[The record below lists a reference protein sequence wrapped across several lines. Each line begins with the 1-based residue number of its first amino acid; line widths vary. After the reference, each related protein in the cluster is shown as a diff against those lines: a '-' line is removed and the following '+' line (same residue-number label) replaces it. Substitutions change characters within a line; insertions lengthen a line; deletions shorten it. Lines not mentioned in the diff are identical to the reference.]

1 MRISRILL
9 LVVATASLAPAADG
23 SLPGVRW
30 VHVGG
35 GALNSGLAGPVGGPL
50 SQVAFSRDGA
60 TLFART
66 SAGRVWQSSD
76 LGDTWQPSTPEEVGF
91 SGLFD
96 LPAEAPAVGPPRQE
110 PQARVVSHPYRRQ
123 TFYAL
128 GRDLYRSPDDGR
140 SWINLTSD
148 GLASIIGPWQ
158 SSIAFHPTEPDILAI
173 SNSAG
178 IWKSADGGLSWSSLN
193 DRLPN
198 FPRTRLISA
207 APDLSVRL
215 LAASWGA
222 FENTPGAGDLWLP
235 AANGAGPSWQQLL
248 ESLPA
253 GDRHRA
259 SPTPL
264 ALPAGVAASYRIWLD
279 GAPSSPDLTL
289 CGSAEGWPQCGDP
302 SRHYISAFAVSGS
315 EQAGAS
321 FYYAGTSDGRLWVSD
336 DRGERWRLSDQG
348 LPAAAGAISAIF
360 GDPAEPRVAIA
371 VLAAENEGRVFRTTN
386 GGVFWDD
393 LTADLPPGALYGVE
407 ANGETGALY
416 VAGAAGVF
424 YTAGDLRNPSPPTPW
439 RQVTGNLPNAAVHD
453 LLLDTVSGHLYA
465 VLEGFGVYRVR
476 APAVLDAL
484 RVLNAADL
492 SRRPAAPGGLLT
504 LLGGEIRGASVG
516 GKTAPLLAAGAQ
528 EAQIQVPFETTGD
541 RLELSLETQLGSTSL
556 GFPLAAVSPAIFLDR
571 GGPLVLDAGSG
582 LLLDAAHPA
591 QAGSQIL
598 ILATGLGRVRPD
610 WPTGVPAPLED
621 PPMTIAPVKAYLNG
635 IPLRVLAS
643 TLAGGYIG
651 TYMVQAELPR
661 ALNFGIAELVLEAAG
676 RRSNAVRIF
685 TEP

>member
-1 MRISRILL
+1 M
-9 LVVATASLAPAADG
+9 ASLALAADG
-23 SLPGVRW
+23 PLPGVRW

-35 GALNSGLAGPVGGPL
+35 RALQSGLAGPVGGPL

-66 SAGRVWQSSD
+66 SAGRIWQSSD
-76 LGDTWQPSTPEEVGF
+76 LGETWQPSTPEQVGF

-96 LPAEAPAVGPPRQE
+96 LPAEAPGVRPPGQE

-148 GLASIIGPWQ
+148 GLSSIIGPWQ
-158 SSIAFHPTEPDILAI
+158 SSIAFHPTEPDMLAV

-222 FENTPGAGDLWLP
+222 FENTPGAGDFWLP
-235 AANGAGPSWQQLL
+235 AANSAGPSWQQLL

-253 GDRHRA
+253 GDRYRA

-264 ALPAGVAASYRIWLD
+264 TLPAGVAASYRVWLD
-279 GAPSSPDLTL
+279 GSPSSPDLTL

-302 SRHYISAFAVSGS
+302 ARHYISAFAVAGS
-315 EQAGAS
+315 EQAGAA

-336 DRGERWRLSDQG
+336 DRGERWRLTDQG
-348 LPAAAGAISAIF
+348 LPAASGAISAIF

-371 VLAAENEGRVFRTTN
+371 VLAADSEGRVFRTTN

-393 LTADLPPGALYGVE
+393 LTADLPPGALHGVA
-407 ANGETGALY
+407 ANGGTGALY
-416 VAGAAGVF
+416 VAGTAGVF
-424 YTAGDLRNPSPPTPW
+424 YTAGDLRSPSPPTPW
-439 RQVTGNLPNAAVHD
+439 RLVTGNLPQGTVHD

-465 VLEGFGVYRVR
+465 AVEGFGVFRVR

-516 GKTAPLLAAGAQ
+516 GKTAPVLSAGAQ

-541 RLELSLETQLGSTSL
+541 RLELSLETQLGLTSL

-610 WPTGVPAPLED
+610 WPSGVPAPLED

-635 IPLRVLAS
+635 IPLRVLSS

-661 ALNFGIAELVLEAAG
+661 ALNFGIAELVLEAGG